1 MVSSAMNRKKVYKL
15 VKGYLLKD
23 KRQTV
28 IIGIFLS
35 IMVAIFLIG
44 NQMFHN
50 VDQVN
55 IVNAQALAGKQHVKY
70 YDVPVEQAKVI
81 EELPYVKSVGKL
93 FDIGRLEDGTGL
105 AYEDN
110 KDKELMAEVAHKN
123 IKSVKQGHWA
133 QKKDEVVFTEYYM
146 ELYHLKI
153 GETIKVTINKS
164 DSLGNLVY
172 TVKNLTLRIVGI
184 IDNKPGFT
192 DEKIGYVSKEL
203 SEQYIKEYGGNYLVS
218 VELKGKKN
226 IDKRI
231 DEITKKIGY
240 TDSAAKVNKNTMLI
254 QSLRDSWSYKSQSI
268 GMNLILWLICILV
281 IYNIFNNRFEN
292 RRKEYGLLRGLG
304 FEMKDLRQLIG
315 SEIAV
320 FMIIAFIAGLCEGA
334 IVNKLIYKKM
344 IFAMLEQYD
353 TSHVLTSNITFKSI
367 IITAIM
373 IVLVCIPVLVETII
387 RMKNITPVNIMKETI
402 DKHIRV
408 SQFRKKRNQRV
419 KNNLY
424 AYTLIMLQ
432 KNRKKRNLTIVI
444 MLLAVTLICV
454 MAYQRNGSDNGIK
467 YVKQYIPEDL
477 QLSVG
482 NRVEEFTFGRD
493 SASFSPESIEKVRK
507 IPSVKNIQTYA
518 LINDLFLCTKKD
530 ELDKKER
537 KDDLDKESISEIE
550 DAEKHHISKIGKD
563 DYVTFNVII
572 AATNDIGKLLHGEK
586 GKSTHG
592 VILSDYLCKMYK
604 LTIGDKFTIYDS
616 SIMGAENLDAAKS
629 VDVEVLKT
637 EGLTVLAE
645 EYIGP
650 NIIITDEETAKEF
663 SDKLDYKI
671 INIDVKDGKEGQTLY
686 KLNNMPELSDASIR
700 SAKESMKSF
709 EESYSSQ
716 EAIRYFFIILLI
728 EIAAITYINSTFANL
743 LSRVKELSMLHKI
756 GVSVKEMYWMIL
768 REGLSYSMTSVTLIV
783 FMQIVLFIFDR
794 CTERFAIDSG
804 MIYLFILV
812 DAGVLIICSVVPM
825 IIFTYIHHKNMIY
838 IRKK

>member
-1 MVSSAMNRKKVYKL
+1 MNRKKVYKL

-93 FDIGRLEDGTGL
+93 FEIGRLEDGTGL
-105 AYEDN
+105 AYEDD
-110 KDKELMAEVAHKN
+110 KDRELVAEVAHKN

-133 QKKDEVVFTEYYM
+133 QKKDEVVFTENYM

-153 GETIKVTINKS
+153 GDTVKITINKY

-172 TVKNLTLRIVGI
+172 TEKNQTLKIVGI

-192 DEKIGYVSKEL
+192 DEKAGYVSKEL
-203 SEQYIKEYGGNYLVS
+203 SEQYIKKYGGNYLVS

-254 QSLRDSWSYKSQSI
+254 QSMRDSWGYKSQSI

-304 FEMKDLRQLIG
+304 FEMKDLRHLIG

-367 IITAIM
+367 IITVIM
-373 IVLVCIPVLVETII
+373 IVLVCIPVLVGTII

-432 KNRKKRNLTIVI
+432 KNRKKKNLTIVI

-477 QLSVG
+477 QLSIG
-482 NRVEEFTFGRD
+482 NRSQEFTLGID
-493 SASFSPESIEKVRK
+493 STSSASFSTECIEKVKK
-507 IPSVKNIQTYA
+507 IPSLKSIQTYA

-537 KDDLDKESISEIE
+537 KDELDKDTISEIE
-550 DAEKHHISKIGKD
+550 DTEKQKSRKIGKD
-563 DYVTFNVII
+563 DYVIQNII
-572 AATNDIGKLLHGEK
+572 IGATNDISQLLHGEK
-586 GKSTHG
+586 GKSKHG
-592 VILSDYLCKMYK
+592 VVIPDYLCKLYK
-604 LTIGDKFTIYDS
+604 LTVGDKFTIYDS
-616 SIMGAENLDAAKS
+616 SIMGAENLNNAKS
-629 VDVEVLKT
+629 MEVEVMKT
-637 EGLTVLAE
+637 EGLIVLSE
-645 EYIGP
+645 EYQAP

-686 KLNNMPELSDASIR
+686 KLNSMPELSDASIR

-709 EESYSSQ
+709 EESNSSQ

-728 EIAAITYINSTFANL
+728 AIAVITYINSTFANL

-756 GVSVKEMYWMIL
+756 GVSVKEMYRMIL
-768 REGLSYSMTSVTLIV
+768 REGLSYSMTSVTLIL

-838 IRKK
+838 VRKK